1 MSTSHHRRTYGL
13 TLAGLLVFQS
23 LVMPLG
29 VCGQRHEDGPA
40 PTTIVAEHHD
50 MDEDHAPVE
59 HHGSAPQTCGAMSSC
74 SVPALSAGTATTLSE
89 LDQPDTRAQGAILD
103 VPIAVD
109 LRIATPPP
117 KITGS

>member
-1 MSTSHHRRTYGL
+1 
-13 TLAGLLVFQS
+13 
-23 LVMPLG
+23 
-29 VCGQRHEDGPA
+29 
-40 PTTIVAEHHD
+40 
-50 MDEDHAPVE
+50 
-59 HHGSAPQTCGAMSSC
+59 MSSC
-74 SVPALSAGTATTLSE
+74 SVPVLSAGTATTLSE